1 MEEKN
6 IATEEEIEE
15 KKDRHGEENKCAES
29 GNSKKHSEKSGKKSN
44 AKKEKLD
51 YLQAENEQ
59 LTKALEEAK
68 ENYLRLNAEFQNLRK
83 RFEREKED
91 IILYA
96 NEKLIEMIL
105 PILDDFERSLTA
117 SDQTKSFESF
127 RNGIELIYKNLREA
141 LEREGVKPINAIGQN
156 FDHNLHDAL
165 MLMEKEDA
173 KAGTVVEEVQ
183 KGYYYKDKVLRHSKV
198 IVAK

>member
-6 IATEEEIEE
+6 IATEEEKTDQDSE
-15 KKDRHGEENKCAES
+15 KNKSAES
-29 GNSKKHSEKSGKKSN
+29 ENGKNKMEKNSKKSE
-44 AKKEKLD
+44 AKKEKQNQLR
-51 YLQAENEQ
+51 AENER
-59 LTKALEEAK
+59 LTKELEAAK
-68 ENYLRLNAEFQNLRK
+68 ESYLRLSAEFQNLRK

-96 NEKLIEMIL
+96 NEKLIEMVL

-117 SDQTKSFESF
+117 SDKAKSVESF

-141 LEREGVKPINAIGQN
+141 LEKEGVKPINAIGQD

-165 MLMEKEDA
+165 MMTEKNDA
-173 KAGTVVEEVQ
+173 KSGTVVEEVQ
-183 KGYYYKDKVLRHSKV
+183 KGYYYKEKVLRHSKV

>member
-1 MEEKN
+1 MQEKN
-6 IATEEEIEE
+6 IDIEEELEE
-15 KKDRHGEENKCAES
+15 KKDRHSDENKSGES
-29 GNSKKHSEKSGKKSN
+29 EDSKKHNEKSGKKAD
-44 AKKEKLD
+44 AKKEKLH
-51 YLQAENEQ
+51 QIEAENEQ
-59 LTKALEEAK
+59 LTKELEEAK
-68 ENYLRLNAEFQNLRK
+68 ENYLRLSAEFQNLRK

-91 IILYA
+91 IVLYA

-117 SDQTKSFESF
+117 SDKTKSFESF

-141 LEREGVKPINAIGQN
+141 LEKEGVKPINAVGQD

-165 MLMEKEDA
+165 MLAEKDDA

-183 KGYYYKDKVLRHSKV
+183 KGYYYKEKVLRHSKV

>member
-15 KKDRHGEENKCAES
+15 KADQDSEKNSSAES
-29 GNSKKHSEKSGKKSN
+29 DNSKKRNEKSGKKSDT
-44 AKKEKLD
+44 KKGKTEQLK
-51 YLQAENEQ
+51 AENEK
-59 LTKALEEAK
+59 LKREVEEAK
-68 ENYLRLNAEFQNLRK
+68 DSYLRLSAEFQNLRR
-83 RFEREKED
+83 RFEKEKEE
-91 IILYA
+91 ITLYA
-96 NEKLIEMIL
+96 NEKLIGMLL

-117 SDQTKSFESF
+117 SEQAKSIESF
-127 RNGIELIYKNLREA
+127 RSGVELIYRNLREA
-141 LEREGVKPINAIGQN
+141 LEKEGVKPIEAVGED

-165 MLMEKEDA
+165 MMAEKEDA
-173 KAGTVVEEVQ
+173 KAGSILEEVQ